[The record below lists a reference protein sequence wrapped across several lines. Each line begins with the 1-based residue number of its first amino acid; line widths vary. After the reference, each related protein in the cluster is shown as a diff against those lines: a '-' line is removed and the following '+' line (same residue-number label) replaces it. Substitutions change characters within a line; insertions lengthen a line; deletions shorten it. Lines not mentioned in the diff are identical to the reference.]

1 MGNWW
6 RWLGGKVAR
15 TTFPRT
21 TIRGGLSQSARLHV
35 EELENRCVPARLGT
49 PLNDAD
55 DTIAEAINVGTI
67 TDKHSVRRSASLGF
81 ATDVDMYR
89 FSVAAGAT
97 VEFIVQARA
106 PATDP
111 YLRLFDRRGNELAF
125 NDDGPIPNQPPGFSP
140 YLKYQ
145 FSTAGTYYIGISGYP
160 NMNYDPIQGTGD
172 VEGSTGPYSLIIKLV
187 PPEGGGGGGG
197 GGGGPPPSQ
206 FNITLRRGSGLTD
219 SQWQVFQQAAQ
230 RWEQIIVGDVPDAVY
245 QGQPVDD
252 ILIDASGVP
261 IDGTGGILGQAGPDF
276 LRLGSF
282 LPIHGTMEFDTA
294 DLASMEQSGLLRD
307 VILHEMGHVLGFG
320 TIWDLKGLLS
330 GAGGPN
336 PRFTG
341 SQATQQYRAIFN
353 TNETSVPVEN
363 TGGGG
368 TRDSHWRESVFKN
381 ELMTG
386 YADPPPNPLSRITA
400 ASMADLGY
408 VVNLNAADPY
418 SKPPFRSGG
427 GGNSGGGSGNGA
439 PWRIVRPDH
448 PISKQVTGAV
458 HMPRLITFTADELSR
473 LADIAAEPIRW
484 PTPRRNER
492 R

>member
-1 MGNWW
+1 
-6 RWLGGKVAR
+6 
-15 TTFPRT
+15 
-21 TIRGGLSQSARLHV
+21 
-35 EELENRCVPARLGT
+35 
-49 PLNDAD
+49 
-55 DTIAEAINVGTI
+55 
-67 TDKHSVRRSASLGF
+67 
-81 ATDVDMYR
+81 
-89 FSVAAGAT
+89 
-97 VEFIVQARA
+97 VQ
-106 PATDP
+106 D
-111 YLRLFDRRGNELAF
+111 
-125 NDDGPIPNQPPGFSP
+125 
-140 YLKYQ
+140 
-145 FSTAGTYYIGISGYP
+145 
-160 NMNYDPIQGTGD
+160 
-172 VEGSTGPYSLIIKLV
+172 
-187 PPEGGGGGGG
+187 
-197 GGGGPPPSQ
+197 
-206 FNITLRRGSGLTD
+206 
-219 SQWQVFQQAAQ
+219 
-230 RWEQIIVGDVPDAVY
+230 
-245 QGQPVDD
+245 
-252 ILIDASGVP
+252 
-261 IDGTGGILGQAGPDF
+261 GILGQAGPDF

-282 LPIHGTMEFDTA
+282 LPIHGIMEFDTA
-294 DLASMEQSGLLRD
+294 DLANMEQSGLLRD

-336 PRFTG
+336 PRFVG

-363 TGGGG
+363 TGGAG
-368 TRDSHWRESVFKN
+368 TRDGHWRESIFKN

-439 PWRIVRPDH
+439 PWRILRPDQ

-473 LADIAAEPIRW
+473 LADVAAEPIRW
-484 PTPRRNER
+484 PTPRRHER

>member
-21 TIRGGLSQSARLHV
+21 TIRGGLNQSARLHV
-35 EELENRCVPARLGT
+35 EELENRCVPARFGT
-49 PLNDAD
+49 PLNDPD

-67 TDKHSVRRSASLGF
+67 TNKRSVRRSASLGF

-197 GGGGPPPSQ
+197 GGGVEAAGVEAAVAVGRPPVSS
-206 FNITLRRGSGLTD
+206 ISLC
-219 SQWQVFQQAAQ
+219 
-230 RWEQIIVGDVPDAVY
+230 DA
-245 QGQPVDD
+245 
-252 ILIDASGVP
+252 GVVSP
-261 IDGTGGILGQAGPDF
+261 IRNG
-276 LRLGSF
+276 
-282 LPIHGTMEFDTA
+282 
-294 DLASMEQSGLLRD
+294 
-307 VILHEMGHVLGFG
+307 
-320 TIWDLKGLLS
+320 
-330 GAGGPN
+330 
-336 PRFTG
+336 RF
-341 SQATQQYRAIFN
+341 SSR
-353 TNETSVPVEN
+353 
-363 TGGGG
+363 
-368 TRDSHWRESVFKN
+368 
-381 ELMTG
+381 
-386 YADPPPNPLSRITA
+386 PPNAGSKSSSAMCRMPFTRASRSTT
-400 ASMADLGY
+400 SL
-408 VVNLNAADPY
+408 L
-418 SKPPFRSGG
+418 
-427 GGNSGGGSGNGA
+427 
-439 PWRIVRPDH
+439 
-448 PISKQVTGAV
+448 
-458 HMPRLITFTADELSR
+458 
-473 LADIAAEPIRW
+473 
-484 PTPRRNER
+484 TPVPCP
-492 R
+492 

>member
-21 TIRGGLSQSARLHV
+21 TIRGGLNQSAQLHV

-49 PLNDAD
+49 PLNDPD

-67 TDKHSVRRSASLGF
+67 TNKRSVRRSASLGF

-187 PPEGGGGGGG
+187 PPEGGGGGG
-197 GGGGPPPSQ
+197 
-206 FNITLRRGSGLTD
+206 RRGRWGWRRWR
-219 SQWQVFQQAAQ
+219 QW
-230 RWEQIIVGDVPDAVY
+230 RWRWRWDARQSVQY
-245 QGQPVDD
+245 HFATRERSHRFAMAGFP
-252 ILIDASGVP
+252 AGRP
-261 IDGTGGILGQAGPDF
+261 TLGANHRRRCAGC
-276 LRLGSF
+276 RLPG
-282 LPIHGTMEFDTA
+282 P
-294 DLASMEQSGLLRD
+294 
-307 VILHEMGHVLGFG
+307 
-320 TIWDLKGLLS
+320 
-330 GAGGPN
+330 AGG
-336 PRFTG
+336 R
-341 SQATQQYRAIFN
+341 
-353 TNETSVPVEN
+353 
-363 TGGGG
+363 
-368 TRDSHWRESVFKN
+368 H
-381 ELMTG
+381 
-386 YADPPPNPLSRITA
+386 
-400 ASMADLGY
+400 
-408 VVNLNAADPY
+408 PY
-418 SKPPFRSGG
+418 
-427 GGNSGGGSGNGA
+427 
-439 PWRIVRPDH
+439 
-448 PISKQVTGAV
+448 
-458 HMPRLITFTADELSR
+458 
-473 LADIAAEPIRW
+473 
-484 PTPRRNER
+484 
-492 R
+492 